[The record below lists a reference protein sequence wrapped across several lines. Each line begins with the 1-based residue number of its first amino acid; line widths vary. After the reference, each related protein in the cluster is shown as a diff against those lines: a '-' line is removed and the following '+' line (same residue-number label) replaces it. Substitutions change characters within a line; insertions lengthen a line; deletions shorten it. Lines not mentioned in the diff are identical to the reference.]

1 MANLNKVFL
10 IGNLTRDPELKYTPS
25 GVAVANFTLAINRKY
40 KSGDEV
46 KEEATFL
53 PCVAWQKTAEVL
65 NRYVYKGD
73 PLFVEGRLQVRT
85 WEDKKGD
92 KRYTTEIVV
101 EKIQFLGGKRED
113 ASDPNLPTNDPIKPT
128 LPTKEKQ
135 DDLPF

>member
-40 KSGDEV
+40 KSGEEV

-113 ASDPNLPTNDPIKPT
+113 ASDPNLPTNDPIKPK
-128 LPTKEKQ
+128 LPEKEKQ